1 MGVFPPVNMFRG
13 ATELTLDSKGRLVLP
28 TRYRERVAER
38 CGGNLIATI
47 HPGGECLLI
56 YPLPDWEE
64 LERKLMRLPNLRPDA
79 QRVQRLLVGHA
90 TDLELD
96 SHGRMLLPATLRDF
110 ATLVRDAVLIGQ
122 GSHFELWDE
131 TRWTERRGEWLKAK
145 TSDSELPP
153 ELESLTL

>member
-38 CGGNLIATI
+38 CGGKLILTI

-90 TDLELD
+90 ADLELD
-96 SHGRMLLPATLRDF
+96 AHGRMLLPANLRDF
-110 ATLVRDAVLIGQ
+110 AGLSRDAVLIGQ

-131 TRWTERRGEWLKAK
+131 TRWNTGRDQWLKSK
-145 TSDSELPP
+145 TSSTDLPP

>member
-1 MGVFPPVNMFRG
+1 MGAFPPVNMFRG

-38 CGGNLIATI
+38 CGGKLILTI

-90 TDLELD
+90 ADIELD
-96 SHGRMLLPATLRDF
+96 GHGRMLLPANLRDF
-110 ATLVRDAVLIGQ
+110 ASLSRDAVLIGQ

-131 TRWTERRGEWLKAK
+131 ARWSGRRDEWLKAK
-145 TSDSELPP
+145 GSSTDLPP